1 MKTLLSS
8 VVAIMLVTSTFCVS
22 SMFYYLEPLEQI
34 CMHEYFSDKT
44 LVIFEGH
51 MNVTNAVLK
60 ISDAEEK
67 VLVEKERNPEFKEA
81 FTTFQGGYY
90 EFCLTNKDRENI
102 AETHFTLKH
111 GVAAK
116 DYSAVAKAKDLKPLE
131 LDVRQFLIEYISI
144 LIDYVFSY

>member
-1 MKTLLSS
+1 MKTLLFAALAS
-8 VVAIMLVTSTFCVS
+8 MLITSTFCVS
-22 SMFYYLEPLEQI
+22 SMFYYLEPKEQI

-51 MNVTNAVLK
+51 TNVTNAIIK
-60 ISDAEEK
+60 ISDPEEK

-90 EFCLTNKDRENI
+90 EFCVTNKDRENI
-102 AETHFTLKH
+102 AETHFSLKH

-131 LDVRQFLIEYISI
+131 LDVRQFLIQHLSK
-144 LIDYVFSY
+144 